1 MKRTGTVALIVSSG
15 LIDPAVP
22 PTYALVDALS
32 DDEEI
37 DLIHEAISRGERD
50 PLAHVYS
57 ERKRKREDDEVF
69 GDYVE
74 ALLCQPFLKEEIKN
88 HGLQWLESKIKIE
101 KFQKSEADATR
112 VIAEYAFQV
121 FLQNAEV
128 KDFILASSTAKVR
141 VRVVVV
147 PAGVQG
153 TSVAA

>member
-1 MKRTGTVALIVSSG
+1 MKRTGSVALIVSSG

-22 PTYALVDALS
+22 PKFALVDALS

-37 DLIHEAISRGERD
+37 DLIHEAISRGEKD

-57 ERKRKREDDEVF
+57 ERTRKREDDEIF

-74 ALLCQPFLKEEIKN
+74 ALLCRPYLKEEIKK

-101 KFQKSEADATR
+101 KFQKSESEATR

-121 FLQNAEV
+121 FLKNAEV
-128 KDFILASSTAKVR
+128 KDFVLASTTAKVR
-141 VRVVVV
+141 VRVVLV
-147 PAGVQG
+147 PGGVQG
-153 TSVAA
+153 TDVAA